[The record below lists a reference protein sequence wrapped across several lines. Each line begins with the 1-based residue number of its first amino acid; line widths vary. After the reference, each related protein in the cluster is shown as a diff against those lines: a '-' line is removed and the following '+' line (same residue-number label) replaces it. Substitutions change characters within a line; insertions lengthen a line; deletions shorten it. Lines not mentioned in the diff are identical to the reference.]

1 MYNIILLSVYR
12 SILEYELDLEKEK
25 KRKKASKNTRDSKSV
40 LNKLIC

>member
-25 KRKKASKNTRDSKSV
+25 KESFKEYQRF
-40 LNKLIC
+40 

>member
-25 KRKKASKNTRDSKSV
+25 KESFQEFQRF
-40 LNKLIC
+40 

>member
-25 KRKKASKNTRDSKSV
+25 ERKASKNTRDSKSV